1 MVDGILE
8 TMSERSR
15 EKDISGLLLR
25 PCFRKDDIRLFLS
38 LHKKRSGGA
47 KRGGATKSDLVRQ
60 FVMED
65 LLREKDLASLS
76 SPSVTCTDIVVWK
89 PLSDPQPAAFVEV
102 PSQIVLECDIE
113 KTKKFRKNC
122 T

>member
-1 MVDGILE
+1 MQNRCPLVKAFLNEQLADTLRSIHFELTGRGCHCKKQKIVDGILE
-8 TMSERSR
+8 MMSEGSR

-25 PCFRKDDIRLFLS
+25 PYFRKYDIRRFLS

-76 SPSVTCTDIVVWK
+76 SPSV
-89 PLSDPQPAAFVEV
+89 S
-102 PSQIVLECDIE
+102 
-113 KTKKFRKNC
+113 
-122 T
+122 